1 MLSELLGQGSETL
14 IVLNGVLSA
23 CAGLADPVLWSSR
36 ILFIVHLLCRR
47 PVIQS
52 GLPANAH
59 GVQSERLIVLVRH
72 IAPRLNVLY
81 GRLSG
86 PPSACAGAAVPI
98 AWSSRILS
106 IVHLLPLGYRRG
118 VHSAGL

>member
-23 CAGLADPVLWSSR
+23 CPGPADPVLWSSR
-36 ILFIVHLLCRR
+36 ILFIVHLLRRR
-47 PVIQS
+47 PVIQR
-52 GLPANAH
+52 GLPANGH
-59 GVQSERLIVLVRH
+59 GVQSERLMVLVRH
-72 IAPRLNVLY
+72 IAPILNVLY

-86 PPSACAGAAVPI
+86 PPSTRTGAAIPI
-98 AWSSRILS
+98 SWSPRIWF

-118 VHSAGL
+118 VHSADL